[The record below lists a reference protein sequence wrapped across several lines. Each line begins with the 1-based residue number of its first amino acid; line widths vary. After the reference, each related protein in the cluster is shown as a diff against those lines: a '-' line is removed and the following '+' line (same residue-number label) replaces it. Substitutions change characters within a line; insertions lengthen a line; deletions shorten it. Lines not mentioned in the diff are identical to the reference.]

1 MKENKISVEINK
13 PASDVFRFTI
23 NPSNT
28 TKWIEEIKKEETNE
42 WPVKVGS
49 IYKNVDIFGKWSV
62 YVLVR
67 FKENRM
73 FELLS
78 EDKNYHVRY
87 TYTPIS
93 ETKSHLEYY
102 EWVDEGNLQHPF
114 SQEVLSNL
122 KRTIEQ

>member
-1 MKENKISVEINK
+1 MKENKISVELNK
-13 PASDVFRFTI
+13 SASDVFLFTI

-28 TKWIEEIKKEETNE
+28 AKWIEGIKKEETNE

-49 IYKNVDIFGKWSV
+49 IYKNVDTSGEWSA
-62 YVLVR
+62 YVLVGLE
-67 FKENRM
+67 ENRI

-102 EWVDEGNLQHPF
+102 EWVDEGNLERPF
-114 SQEVLSNL
+114 SKEVLSNL
-122 KRTIEQ
+122 KRAIEQ